1 MIAAS
6 PMRLAR
12 RILPALPVVFYGCS
26 DPSGLTAPRIEPR
39 VHALAAPVIT
49 VLNTDDSGAGF
60 DASAVAGSV
69 VQFDASLAGKTIV
82 LTSGEIDVGSQI
94 TIEGPVPAG
103 ITLSGGLTSRLFEV
117 GPPNGDLTLRNIS
130 LVNGRESDGGAAR
143 LRD

>member
-1 MIAAS
+1 MPGGSMIAAS

-49 VLNTDDSGAGF
+49 VLNTDDSGAGSLREAVV

-69 VQFDASLAGKTIV
+69 IQFDASLAGKTIV
-82 LTSGEIDVGSQI
+82 LTSGEIDV
-94 TIEGPVPAG
+94 
-103 ITLSGGLTSRLFEV
+103 
-117 GPPNGDLTLRNIS
+117 
-130 LVNGRESDGGAAR
+130 
-143 LRD
+143 